1 MLQPC
6 GDFEMATDD
15 QHKRTILRWPP
26 ASPELRAYCA
36 LVGAAPLMNGTPVP
50 VRSPDE
56 AISTAR
62 ER

>member
-1 MLQPC
+1 
-6 GDFEMATDD
+6 MATDD

>member
-1 MLQPC
+1 MTIAV
-6 GDFEMATDD
+6 DRSDSEV
-15 QHKRTILRWPP
+15 HKRSILRWPP

-36 LVGAAPLMNGTPVP
+36 LVGAVPLMNGTPVP